1 MNRDEQPTQITQL
14 YLWAVGLDVE
24 AFPQGTMLGDRY
36 LIHDSQVVIDTQQ
49 YRLPESP
56 DEIPSYVVS
65 YLKLSRL
72 PLHLPRPY
80 GLLRWGE
87 ELNLSEVLLLE
98 NIPVDPD
105 GHLLPTLESMWSE
118 APALRQINLLWQVLQ
133 LWQPLAEQNMTL
145 TLLQPNFLR
154 VDGSW
159 LRLLELQADVTQ
171 VELAQLGNIWKE
183 WLPQAQPEIDE
194 PLADFIFAL
203 ARNEFDVNEAISQLD
218 ELATIQFQSKPLTV
232 RIASGTD
239 QGPSRDH
246 NEDTCYPDPKKQ
258 DRLKQ
263 NEFLRDRVAVICDGL
278 GGHEGGEVASTMA
291 IQTIEQQ
298 LQILLQQVET
308 DPEPFSPQTFS
319 RQLESIA
326 RVVNNQIV
334 ALNDKQQR
342 TAQQRMGTTLVMAV
356 IPRPQGK
363 PCNQVYVV
371 HVGDSRIYWVS
382 PQNCRQITLD
392 DDVATRE
399 SVLGYNFY
407 VYSHQRVDGGA
418 LIQALGTRA
427 SDSLVPRIQR
437 LQFDEDC
444 LLMLC
449 SDGLSDFERVN
460 ELCES
465 HIQPILTKNLPLQN
479 ACQTLIA
486 EANSRNGHDNVT
498 IALMRCRLAPPDA
511 NEDYDPDDIPT
522 EIPIVPTSVPT
533 EIPSV
538 PTEIPIVPAS
548 STDLPSDISL
558 EAENSEDNEDSI
570 ENLYEIASNELG
582 ADETDTDATVVK
594 PYTSQQTSRGMVISL
609 VFIMFLLG
617 CGITVALTP
626 SGQNWMRERRD
637 QLFPDK
643 KLEGKA
649 PVRSLHSNK

>member
-14 YLWAVGLDVE
+14 YLWAVGLDIE
-24 AFPQGTMLGDRY
+24 AFPQGAMLGDRY
-36 LIHDSQVVIDTQQ
+36 LVHDSQVVIDTQQ

-56 DEIPSYVVS
+56 DEIPSDVVS

-98 NIPVDPD
+98 NIPVDRD
-105 GHLLPTLESMWSE
+105 GHLLPTLESLW
-118 APALRQINLLWQVLQ
+118 AKTPALRQINLLWQVLQ

-159 LRLLELQADVTQ
+159 LRLLELKADVTQ
-171 VELAQLGNIWKE
+171 VQLSQLGNIWVE
-183 WLPQAQPEIDE
+183 WLPEANPEIEE
-194 PLADFIFAL
+194 PLADFVFAL
-203 ARNEFDVNEAISQLD
+203 ARNELDINEAIAKLD
-218 ELATIQFQSKPLTV
+218 ELATKRFQATPFTI
-232 RIASGTD
+232 RIASATD

-246 NEDTCYPDPKKQ
+246 NEDTCYPDPRKQ
-258 DRLKQ
+258 DRFLQ

-308 DPEPFSPQTFS
+308 ETEPFSPQTFT
-319 RQLESIA
+319 RQLEAIA

-342 TAQQRMGTTLVMAV
+342 TAQQRMGTTLVMV
-356 IPRPQGK
+356 IIPRPQGQ

-382 PQNCRQITLD
+382 PQNCRQVTLD

-437 LQFDEDC
+437 LQLDEDC

-465 HIQPILTKNLPLQN
+465 HIQPILTKNLPLYQ

-498 IALMRCRLAPPDA
+498 IALMRCRLAPPDP
-511 NEDYDPDDIPT
+511 NEDIELDSASNDAPTLIPT
-522 EIPIVPTSVPT
+522 VPT

-538 PTEIPIVPAS
+538 PTEIPTVP
-548 STDLPSDISL
+548 TEIPTVPTEIPTPPIDLL
-558 EAENSEDNEDSI
+558 VENNREVENSEDDEDSI
-570 ENLYEIASNELG
+570 ENLYEINGDRVGLE
-582 ADETDTDATVVK
+582 ETDEDTTDLKSDA
-594 PYTSQQTSRGMVISL
+594 SQQTSRGLVISL
-609 VFIMFLLG
+609 VIVMFLLG
-617 CGITVALTP
+617 CGITAALTP
-626 SGQNWMRERRD
+626 AGQNWMRDLRE
-637 QLFPDK
+637 QIFP
-643 KLEGKA
+643 G
-649 PVRSLHSNK
+649 NK

>member
-1 MNRDEQPTQITQL
+1 MNRDEQPTQIPQL

-24 AFPQGTMLGDRY
+24 AFPQGAMLGDRY
-36 LIHDSQVVIDTQQ
+36 LIHDAQVVIDTQQ

-56 DEIPSYVVS
+56 DEIPSDVVS

-98 NIPVDPD
+98 NIPVDLD
-105 GHLLPTLESMWSE
+105 GHLLPTLESVWSK
-118 APALRQINLLWQVLQ
+118 APALRQINWLWQVLQ
-133 LWQPLAEQNMTL
+133 LWQPLSEQNMTL

-159 LRLLELQADVTQ
+159 LRLLELKADVTQ
-171 VELAQLGNIWKE
+171 VELAQLGNMWKE
-183 WLPQAQPEIDE
+183 WLPEAQPEIEE
-194 PLADFIFAL
+194 PLADFVFAL
-203 ARNEFDVNEAISQLD
+203 ARNELDINEAISKLD
-218 ELATIQFQSKPLTV
+218 ELAISQFQTKPFTI

-246 NEDTCYPDPKKQ
+246 NEDTCYPDPKQQ
-258 DRLKQ
+258 DRLQQ
-263 NEFLRDRVAVICDGL
+263 NEYLRDRVAVICDGL
-278 GGHEGGEVASTMA
+278 GGHEGGEVASNMA
-291 IQTIEQQ
+291 IQTIEQ
-298 LQILLQQVET
+298 LLPTLLHQVET
-308 DPEPFSPQTFS
+308 SPEPFSPQAFS
-319 RQLESIA
+319 RQLESIV
-326 RVVNNQIV
+326 RVVNDQIV

-342 TAQQRMGTTLVMAV
+342 TAQQRMGTTLVMAI

-363 PCNQVYVV
+363 PCNQVYIV

-382 PQNCRQITLD
+382 PQNCRQVTLD

-407 VYSHQRVDGGA
+407 IYSHQRVDGGA
-418 LIQALGTRA
+418 LIQALGTRG
-427 SDSLVPRIQR
+427 SESLMPRIQR
-437 LQFDEDC
+437 FQIDEDC

-465 HIQPILTKNLPLQN
+465 HIQPILTKNLPLRQ

-511 NEDYDPDDIPT
+511 NEDIQLDDDT
-522 EIPIVPTSVPT
+522 DSVPT
-533 EIPSV
+533 EILTV
-538 PTEIPIVPAS
+538 PTVIPMDNPEAHS
-548 STDLPSDISL
+548 LKTDDLEVEHSEDITQPMENLREPESVEL
-558 EAENSEDNEDSI
+558 DTEDADEDESEAEFN
-570 ENLYEIASNELG
+570 
-582 ADETDTDATVVK
+582 T
-594 PYTSQQTSRGMVISL
+594 PQQTSRVSIISL
-609 VFIMFLLG
+609 AIVIFLLG
-617 CGITVALTP
+617 CGITAALTP
-626 SGQNWMRERRD
+626 FGQNWMRERKE

-643 KLEGKA
+643 K
-649 PVRSLHSNK
+649 